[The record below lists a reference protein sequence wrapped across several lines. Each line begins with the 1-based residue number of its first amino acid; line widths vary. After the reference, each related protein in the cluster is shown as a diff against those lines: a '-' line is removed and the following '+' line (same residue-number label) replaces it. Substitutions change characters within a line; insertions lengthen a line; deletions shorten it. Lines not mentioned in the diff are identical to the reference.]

1 VSSKRKG
8 KGEKPAPEASV
19 GPQGPESVPG
29 ATGGELAASGPIRLP
44 NGQLVGQPGS
54 NGGVHRGPDL
64 GIRRN
69 VMEGL
74 LMRAMI
80 REGVLIVVDAK
91 GKRRHRAKAPM
102 AMAENFV
109 TRLQLIVLKGS
120 DANLIRLTAVA
131 NDIFKPPKNGVNGHG
146 GPFPATFHR
155 PPPSERPA
163 EGEAPAPPTAPGTLI
178 GPDGQ
183 EYVSG

>member
-1 VSSKRKG
+1 
-8 KGEKPAPEASV
+8 V

-29 ATGGELAASGPIRLP
+29 ATGGEMAAAGPIRLP
-44 NGQLVGQPGS
+44 NGQLVRQPGS

-64 GIRRN
+64 SIRRN

-74 LMRAMI
+74 FMRAMI

-91 GKRRHRAKAPM
+91 GKRRHRAKVPM

-131 NDIFKPPKNGVNGHG
+131 NDIFRPPKNGGNGNGH
-146 GPFPATFHR
+146 PVPATFHR
-155 PPPSERPA
+155 PPPAERPA
-163 EGEAPAPPTAPGTLI
+163 EAEPPTPPEPGTLL

-183 EYVSG
+183 EYVAG